1 MKLFDLDDND
11 INAILKISD
20 LENMFDI
27 FVDKKLNNVFNLNTS
42 LYVSIDKSKLP
53 TFQCDHQ
60 MHWPLISYK
69 IYGTTRLAWLLW
81 KTNGTSVEDTFK
93 AKQPG
98 DIVYYLPQQLVQQI
112 ISNINDFDE

>member
-53 TFQCDHQ
+53 TF
-60 MHWPLISYK
+60 
-69 IYGTTRLAWLLW
+69 
-81 KTNGTSVEDTFK
+81 
-93 AKQPG
+93 
-98 DIVYYLPQQLVQQI
+98 
-112 ISNINDFDE
+112 